1 MKRTKKVKNIFSV
14 VSVLVTAVIGL
25 LADGLSGVMSLI
37 GFPPD
42 KKSDKVNDII

>member
-42 KKSDKVNDII
+42 KKSDNDII